1 MKTTLGF
8 LAGVLFIIGFF
19 PYINAII
26 RGKTKPAKVSWLIWL
41 STDLITFSAMV
52 VSGTLNGQMVGVIIG
67 AVIVTVLAL
76 IKGEKGWSK
85 IDQFCLAGA
94 IVGIT
99 LWIISGDPDVA
110 IVLISAVG
118 FLGSIPTFL
127 SAWKNPA
134 SENRL
139 AWTIFWLSCVCAV
152 LAIPKLT
159 IADAVQP
166 LVFFVIETIMMYLLY
181 IRKRN

>member
-1 MKTTLGF
+1 MQATLGF

-26 RGKTKPAKVSWLIWL
+26 RGKAKPAKVSWLIWL
-41 STDLITFSAMV
+41 STDLITFTAMA

-67 AVIVTVLAL
+67 AIVVTILAL

-85 IDQFCLAGA
+85 VDRFCLVGA
-94 IVGIT
+94 VVGIV
-99 LWIISGDPDVA
+99 LWIISGNPDVA
-110 IVLISAVG
+110 IVLVSTVG
-118 FLGSIPTFL
+118 FLGSIPTFI
-127 SAWKNPA
+127 SAWKNPD

-166 LVFFVIETIMMYLLY
+166 LVFFVIETIMMYILY